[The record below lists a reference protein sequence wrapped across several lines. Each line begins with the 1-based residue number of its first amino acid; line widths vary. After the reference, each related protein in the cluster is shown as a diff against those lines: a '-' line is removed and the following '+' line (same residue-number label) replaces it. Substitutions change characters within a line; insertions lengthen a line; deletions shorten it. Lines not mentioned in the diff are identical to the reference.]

1 MHVSAAPNAWIFQ
14 AEPKEWDV
22 DRFLRDVR
30 SGTIDPPTV
39 RWMVDEAAQDMKPG
53 DRAYVWRAG
62 DHRKAGVVAVGVVTA
77 AAEPLEE
84 DRAEYRR
91 KGFEEQYSG
100 EALRVELRIDEVL
113 PKPLYRVK
121 LEWTD
126 ETKGLHILEFSEAR
140 SSPVGPAE
148 EEAIERLR
156 GGLVGR

>member
-1 MHVSAAPNAWIFQ
+1 LSATASAWIFQ

-30 SGTIDPPTV
+30 SGAVDPPTV
-39 RWMVDEAAQDMKPG
+39 RWLVAEDAQDMKPG

-62 DHRKAGVVAVGVVTA
+62 DHRKAGVVAVGTVTG
-77 AAEPLEE
+77 AAEPREE

-91 KGFEEQYSG
+91 KGFEDAYAG
-100 EALRVELRIDEVL
+100 KALRAELRIDEVL

-121 LEWTD
+121 LEWND
-126 ETKGLHILEFSEAR
+126 ETKGLHILEFTDVR
-140 SSPVGPAE
+140 SSPVAPAE

>member
-1 MHVSAAPNAWIFQ
+1 VSARARAWIFQ

-30 SGTIDPPTV
+30 SGAIDPPTV
-39 RWMVDEAAQDMKPG
+39 RWMVEDDARDMQPG

-62 DHRKAGVVAVGVVTA
+62 DHRKAGVVAVGTVTA
-77 AAEPLEE
+77 AAELVEE
-84 DRAEYRR
+84 DQTQYRR
-91 KGFEEQYSG
+91 KGFEQAYAG
-100 EALRVELRIDEVL
+100 KALRAELRVDEVL

-121 LEWTD
+121 LEWND
-126 ETKGLHILEFSEAR
+126 DTKGLHILSFTEAR
-140 SSPVGPAE
+140 TSPVEPAE